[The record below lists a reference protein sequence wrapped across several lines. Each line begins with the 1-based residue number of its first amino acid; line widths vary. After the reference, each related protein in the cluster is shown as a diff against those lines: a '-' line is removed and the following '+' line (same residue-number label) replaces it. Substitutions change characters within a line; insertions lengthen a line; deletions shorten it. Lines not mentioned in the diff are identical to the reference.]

1 MEVVGCIENAE
12 SMKAKAI
19 VGFLLGVDNPR
30 FKNLKKKGLNH
41 SYTLIWELIYKIY

>member
-12 SMKAKAI
+12 SVKAKAI

-30 FKNLKKKGLNH
+30 FKNLKKRTKP
-41 SYTLIWELIYKIY
+41 LIHTHLGVNL